1 MRSPRILIRGLCF
14 WRFAILVPD
23 EPDRFS
29 GGDAA
34 ATIHMLDPVGSTSWH
49 NRHLGYF
56 RRLGELL
63 AGPARPVVLIVGP
76 GAVTRL
82 TAPLLNDS
90 ARPGSAIRKLI
101 GDAARY
107 SDQLL
112 RRIPG
117 MPLRSLEPLEVEAAL
132 KIDHDLIVA
141 DRSRRVLAAV
151 ARDVPTARCVPCDL
165 SLGGPGVVAD
175 AVIAFNIVC
184 RLERPAEGMRHL
196 IDCVRPGGLLL
207 IDDRSAE
214 AHLPK
219 SQFVEIA
226 PKTHRRTD

>member
-1 MRSPRILIRGLCF
+1 MF
-14 WRFAILVPD
+14 
-23 EPDRFS
+23 
-29 GGDAA
+29 
-34 ATIHMLDPVGSTSWH
+34 DPVGSTSWH

-63 AGPARPVVLIVGP
+63 AVQGGPARPAVLIVGP

-90 ARPGSAIRKLI
+90 ARPGSAIRKLV

-107 SDQLL
+107 SDQVL

-132 KIDHDLIVA
+132 NIDHDLIVA

-151 ARDVPTARCVPCDL
+151 ARDLPSARCVACDL
-165 SLGGPGVVAD
+165 SLGGPGVTAD

-196 IDCVRPGGLLL
+196 VDCVRPGGLLL

-214 AHLPK
+214 AHLPREL
-219 SQFVEIA
+219 FTEIA
-226 PKTHRRTD
+226 PKTHRRSESA